1 MAPVVSCPAP
11 PVCASALLLALLP
24 LLAWAA
30 PSEEELFFKN
40 IDEVNEGEL
49 HFLVSPPEGKPH
61 HHRNHITL
69 SADSLVSGWV
79 KLEQCHEHLDA
90 VPDTQIVY
98 SEDRIRGLR
107 ILRSAN
113 IERAWVENHSVQLR
127 NIQRNALICIEAE
140 SRALLDDLPNGYVLR
155 NGPYMRRFLDG
166 YYPMRVTMT
175 VSLGDSD
182 LRYESLTP
190 AAQPGFTV
198 RIGQDDHGRDEVGY
212 DTWFEGRLI
221 TTIRLM
227 PRNRG
232 DARDRPRLQ
241 TSQPE

>member
-11 PVCASALLLALLP
+11 PRCANPLLLLALLP
-24 LLAWAA
+24 LLASAA

-49 HFLVSPPEGKPH
+49 HFLASPPESKPH

-69 SADSLVSGWV
+69 TPESLATGWV

-90 VPDTQIVY
+90 VPSTQIVY
-98 SEDRIRGLR
+98 SEERIRGLR
-107 ILRSAN
+107 ILRSEN
-113 IERAWVENHSVQLR
+113 MERAWVEDHSVQMR
-127 NIQRNALICIEAE
+127 NIRRDALICIEAE
-140 SRALLDDLPNGYVLR
+140 SRALLDDEPNGYVLL

-175 VSLGDSD
+175 VSLGDSG
-182 LRYESLTP
+182 LRFDSLTP
-190 AAQPGFTV
+190 AAQPGFSV
-198 RIGQDDHGRDEVGY
+198 HVGQDELGY

-221 TTIRLM
+221 TAIRFVL
-227 PRNRG
+227 
-232 DARDRPRLQ
+232 RDRDDAQRLPPLKAP
-241 TSQPE
+241 QPQ